1 MKDKIKTNNNGKMAV
16 LKKKKRV
23 KSSHSKKLELFDD
36 FFNDKNSFENI
47 CCNKTKNKIIF
58 NMLSLLLNLIQNLH
72 LYFFH
77 LLYVRF
83 LPKYLF

>member
-1 MKDKIKTNNNGKMAV
+1 MKEKVKTNNNGKMSM

-47 CCNKTKNKIIF
+47 NI
-58 NMLSLLLNLIQNLH
+58 
-72 LYFFH
+72 
-77 LLYVRF
+77 
-83 LPKYLF
+83 